1 MNRFAIPEPTIATL
15 EHVNLRDEK
24 HGEDTVPAIDIKL
37 TFALRNDVLSLFDS
51 QLKKW
56 MYYKSK
62 KQAPRAD
69 QGALDLDEPN
79 DLPDLRF
86 PQLDALRWRDDLE
99 GCTLTIEYGIG
110 GKSSLRLTDCKVNGF
125 RLECLEGGTVRVTLR
140 VQRSQ
145 PDERTVGKLSGLLK
159 REVHLTLTQSPAT
172 EALLA
177 EQPEGDAI
185 PFDATDAFLS
195 QHGQAAQDGAAPAP

>member
-1 MNRFAIPEPTIATL
+1 MNRFTISEPTIATI

-37 TFALRNDVLSLFDS
+37 TFALRNDVLTLFDP

-56 MYYKSK
+56 LYSKSTRAK
-62 KQAPRAD
+62 PRAE

-99 GCTLTIEYGIG
+99 SCTLTIDYGIG
-110 GKSSLRLTDCKVNGF
+110 GKSALRLTDCKVNGF
-125 RLECLEGGTVRVTLR
+125 RLECMEGGTVRVTVR

-145 PDERTVGKLSGLLK
+145 PDERTVGKLSALLK
-159 REVHLTLTQSPAT
+159 REVHITLTRSPAT
-172 EALLA
+172 EALLD
-177 EQPEGDAI
+177 EQPEDAI

-195 QHGQAAQDGAAPAP
+195 QHGGQAHDGAAPAA